1 MSRKITDKIL
11 VILLMFFILVNLI
24 GNNVS
29 FALDPFA
36 ADFNDRNSNQDAG
49 FQSFEDTVSNDSNA
63 DIDLSQYGIS
73 GNDDISAYNNA
84 KSNGYTGTQEE
95 YTEYYYAVKNGDF
108 EGSIQDWQNDQ
119 GMTSQ
124 EPENEPEQEED
135 EEDLSKGEQI
145 VKIIRDS
152 VAKWYYVM
160 RLIVIAFM
168 LILLIFIGIKMAI
181 STIASEKAIYKQML
195 VDWVA
200 GMIIVFCIHYI
211 MIFILNINESI
222 INSLKP
228 LAKEK
233 STIQEEYQ
241 YGDEAKKKTADEIEI
256 TLYESARTRAYSMKL
271 TDGFTGMCIYGALVY
286 YAWRFAFMY
295 FKRMINIVMLT
306 LMAPPVSAS
315 YAFNK
320 VLTGK
325 SKIFSTWLS
334 EYIMNVIIQVVHVV
348 IYVSFVS
355 VALQLSLVSL
365 PGTILAFVF
374 LSFMLKADKILRQI
388 FKIAGGKGSLAGDMA
403 GSTLKELKDDMK
415 SLQTAMV
422 GGKYTQMAA
431 KATYRVATKPIRKAG
446 EVAFGSIMAAR
457 ANDAK
462 REAKE
467 KEAQEKKEEEY
478 IKGYEEY
485 KKGNINDVGHLATVN
500 KLNDEREA
508 LLQQQAELEDKIK
521 TTKKLQEKY
530 DLVENDALQ
539 KDKAE
544 LAKIQEQIE
553 QNEDDMQEAYLKYYM
568 SSGTLGGTVKDGIKS
583 LFSPN
588 NYVESRRMSIFGK
601 EFGEKKYRRKK
612 TRREGGVNG
621 AFWRKKRDGVGMRFM
636 EKAKWD
642 KMLGISA
649 DEKKVLQ
656 EEAKFLKS
664 SILGVMTSIVGFP
677 ALAVSPGLGMGLLAQ
692 AGLSRM
698 EIATRRR
705 RLKNRPAYKNSKY
718 YKFEGFGAGAHDTMN
733 NEAMAQIKRA
743 ESEITKR
750 NMKKHKKLAKMLIDD
765 VAFVT
770 KPIRIAGVTVSGM
783 CLGMPVGG
791 GIHGEIARKMG
802 STKFTGKVFDIT
814 TFEEDKLDGL
824 YQKKL
829 RDGFKEAKKQFV
841 YAETKKLREDYNQ
854 ELNTYED
861 EIEKQNV
868 KKSTKELMMQNMLAG
883 DNTIGIGNNIVEVET
898 EDEISNL
905 VESANKIDLK
915 DGISRSQKIAQIKEE
930 ISKRETKLIESSITK
945 LCSDKGIQDIK
956 KLKLN
961 GADNIEIK
969 KNIIG
974 ALEEKGIIKKG
985 EIKLGDDLV
994 SNEKIETVFDSLSQ
1008 NSEEANENIE
1018 KKIVQDAY
1026 LEYMAKENITD
1037 VKNLKK
1043 DEAKQGIYDIIIEKL
1058 MSAASKS
1065 SARVISQLTGKDKM
1079 KEEFEL
1085 SDSIKQNVEKTSK
1098 KVKVINK
1105 ADFEED
1111 EIDKKKLIHRE
1122 TNRLVNQ
1129 TKDKLEQAIYT
1140 GDDENLDDE
1149 RELKMLFYLSEIG
1162 RQNEKAQKAGE
1173 KKSEIRKEKTIDEL
1187 KYYQRKDGSK
1197 RYDQSNDGNKDLSEK
1212 LKNLETRVHGP
1223 SADVIDLINR
1233 VGYKKKTQ
1241 K

>member
-1 MSRKITDKIL
+1 MIL
-11 VILLMFFILVNLI
+11 N
-24 GNNVS
+24 GDD
-29 FALDPFA
+29 AL
-36 ADFNDRNSNQDAG
+36 
-49 FQSFEDTVSNDSNA
+49 T
-63 DIDLSQYGIS
+63 
-73 GNDDISAYNNA
+73 AYTKA
-84 KSNGYTGTQEE
+84 QKEGYTGSFEE
-95 YTEYYYAVKNGDF
+95 YNKYYIAVKNRTFQGTIKQWQ
-108 EGSIQDWQNDQ
+108 EQNQDTEQTPNSEEEMVPDNDE
-119 GMTSQ
+119 TT
-124 EPENEPEQEED
+124 NED
-135 EEDLSKGEQI
+135 DLSDGDKI

-152 VAKWYYVM
+152 VAKWYYIM

-168 LILLIFIGIKMAI
+168 LILLIFIGVKMAI

-195 VDWVA
+195 IDWVA

-211 MIFILNINESI
+211 MIFILNVNESI
-222 INSLKP
+222 VNSLKP

-241 YGDEAKKKTADEIEI
+241 YGDEAKQKTSDEIEI

-286 YAWRFAFMY
+286 YAWQFAFMY
-295 FKRMINIVMLT
+295 FKRMINVVMLT
-306 LMAPPVSAS
+306 LMAPAVSAS

-365 PGTILAFVF
+365 PGTILAFV
-374 LSFMLKADKILRQI
+374 LLTFMMKADKLLRQI
-388 FKIAGGKGSLAGDMA
+388 FKIAGGKGSLAGDM
-403 GSTLKELKDDMK
+403 GDSTLEELKDDMK

-422 GGKYTQMAA
+422 GGKFTQMAA
-431 KATYRVATKPIRKAG
+431 KSTYRLATKPIRKAG

-462 REAKE
+462 QKQEE
-467 KEAQEKKEEEY
+467 KDQEY
-478 IKGYEEY
+478 MKGYEEY
-485 KKGNINDVGHLATVN
+485 KKGNIDNVGHLATVN

-508 LLQQQAELEDKIK
+508 LLQQQTEIEDKIK
-521 TTKKLQEKY
+521 TTKMLQEKY
-530 DLVENDALQ
+530 DLAQNDALQ

-568 SSGTLGGTVKDGIKS
+568 SSGTLGGAVKDGIKS
-583 LFSPN
+583 LFSPDK
-588 NYVESRRMSIFGK
+588 YVEYD
-601 EFGEKKYRRKK
+601 KKKKRFVRRKTK
-612 TRREGGVNG
+612 REGGVNG

-770 KPIRIAGVTVSGM
+770 KPIRIAGVTVSGV
-783 CLGMPVGG
+783 CLGMPVGA

-868 KKSTKELMMQNMLAG
+868 KKSTKELMMQNKLAG

-1058 MSAASKS
+1058 MSVASKS

-1111 EIDKKKLIHRE
+1111 KIDKKKLIHRE